1 MKKIILLFAL
11 VLGLTASAQNYPGDK
26 PELLNGKT
34 LKVQPLIEVRQ
45 EIGYKGFFTDEE
57 LRNIYKKNVQST
69 RYKELMGKEFKVTA
83 VQQYQKPYM
92 KSAKYKLVL
101 ENADTGKLYY
111 DYDPVSDRD
120 FNFEVIG
127 GLEFPEGH
135 YCKSVTLSSLK
146 PIKSG
151 GVWYEAVKKIEGIS
165 LYAYVDKMRDE
176 TMLQFHVNINSGEK
190 QFQTQKQ
197 TGVTLVFD
205 NGKTLSMP
213 DQETVPDSDG
223 KNVLTATIWALYP
236 EHFTLIQEHNLVAV
250 KIGKYEDKI
259 KNGHT
264 IREQIKCMLK

>member
-11 VLGLTASAQNYPGDK
+11 VFGLTASAQNYPGDK

-34 LKVQPLIEVRQ
+34 LKVQPLIEMRQ

-135 YCKSVTLSSLK
+135 YCKSVTLSSFK